1 MFAQSLILRRCQ
13 VSTEYLIVIGFVTFV
28 IAITLLMAYSYS
40 GLARDKIALNQ
51 IEVFANKII
60 RSSESVFYA
69 GEPSL
74 AYISAY
80 LPSNAKS
87 IEILDYEI
95 AITISTSSGEVKRA
109 FPSKV
114 RLQGSI
120 SATEG
125 TKKIRIQALQNAVI
139 IS

>member
-1 MFAQSLILRRCQ
+1 MDMRRCQ

-28 IAITLLMAYSYS
+28 IAITLMMAYSYS

-60 RSSESVFYA
+60 RSAESVFYA

-80 LPSNAKS
+80 LPSNANS

-95 AITISTSSGEVKRA
+95 VITLSTSSGEVKRA

-120 SATEG
+120 NAAEG
-125 TKKIRIQALQNAVI
+125 TKKIRIQATQDAVI